1 MARLKEVVEMEEKTY
16 RSICQF
22 CHTNCGIVVHRHAG
36 GTLSVE
42 GDPEHPVN
50 RGRCCPKAAAIPGVI
65 SSEDRLKVPL
75 RKTSKGF
82 EKISWEKA
90 LDFAAEK
97 LGGIRD
103 QFGPLSLVRCGGAP
117 VSYQCR
123 DGFMQFMGAFG
134 SPNMTG
140 AANIC
145 MVPRMTAFNAIAGA
159 IRTEPDYD
167 NTKLVL
173 FWGSD
178 PLTSERFGSYAAY
191 NGMRKIIPRLK
202 ERGTSII
209 SIDPYHSKT
218 AQLADEWVRINPG
231 GDVALGLS
239 MIHVIIRE
247 ALYDKAFVESYSV
260 GFEALAEHVQAFTPG
275 WAEALTGIPEKV
287 IEDLARTYATTKPAT
302 IYEGNGLDM
311 YASGVDAVRTI
322 VILIGLTGN
331 LDVPGGNVF
340 MPFASQSSLP
350 TKAVSV
356 ENRVWY
362 DKFPLFGEVP
372 FPAIKETLLKEED
385 DRPRAMIVHHSNPVL
400 VQANEKRTRQALEKL
415 DFLMVNEIF
424 PTATAEIADLVL
436 PITSD
441 FESYGYR
448 AYSSIE
454 GGFLALARPVAAPVG
469 ESRPVFDVEYELA
482 ERMGLH
488 QEYPFQDTLSWLKY
502 MIRPSGVTFERLDQE
517 QVVYTTPPVQYRKY
531 EEKGFNT
538 PSGKV
543 EFYSRIF
550 EDKGYS
556 PLPTY
561 SEPAG
566 EPLSLG
572 GQSAKGFPLLGS
584 SKRPAHFVHTKF
596 RNIEALTKL
605 YPEPLVWMHPKDASK
620 RSIGEGDRVEV
631 TSPQGEIALK
641 AKLTEDTQPG
651 LVWVDFGW
659 GNPTDGKANINV
671 LVNDVYYDPVSGG
684 TPHRLFE
691 CEVKKEM

>member
-1 MARLKEVVEMEEKTY
+1 MEDRTL

-22 CHTNCGIVVHRHAG
+22 CHTNCGILVHRTTDG
-36 GTLSVE
+36 KFSVE

-65 SSEDRLKVPL
+65 SSEDRLNVPL

-97 LGGIRD
+97 LSEIRAR
-103 QFGPLSLVRCGGAP
+103 FGPSSLARCGGAP

-123 DGFMQFMGAFG
+123 DGFMQFMGEFG

-159 IRTEPDYD
+159 IRAEPDYD

-191 NGMRKIIPRLK
+191 NGMRQIIPRLK
-202 ERGTSII
+202 ERGTRMI

-218 AQLADEWVRINPG
+218 AQMADEWVRINPG
-231 GDVALGLS
+231 GDVALGLA

-247 ALYDKAFVESYSV
+247 ALYDKPFVESYTV
-260 GFEALAEHVQAFTPG
+260 GFEALAEHIRAFTPG
-275 WAEALTGIPEKV
+275 WAEALTGIPKKN
-287 IEDLARTYATTKPAT
+287 IEDLARTYATTKPAA

-311 YASGVDAVRTI
+311 YTNGVDAVRTI

-331 LDVPGGNVF
+331 LDVAGGNVF
-340 MPFASQSSLP
+340 MPFTPPSPLP
-350 TKAVSV
+350 TKAMPV
-356 ENRVWY
+356 ENRVGY
-362 DKFPLFGEVP
+362 DRFPLFGEVP
-372 FPAIKETLLKEED
+372 FPAVKEALLKDKE

-400 VQANEKRTRQALEKL
+400 VQANEKRTKQALEKL
-415 DFLMVNEIF
+415 DFLMVNDIF
-424 PTATAEIADLVL
+424 PTATAEVADLVL

-448 AYSSIE
+448 AYSSTE

-482 ERMGLH
+482 EKMKLH
-488 QEYPFQDTLSWLKY
+488 HDYPFQDTLSWLKY
-502 MIRPSGVTFERLDQE
+502 MIQPSGVTFEQLDQE
-517 QVVYTTPPVQYRKY
+517 QVVYATPPVQYHKY
-531 EEKGFNT
+531 KEKGFNT

-543 EFYSRIF
+543 EFYSKVF
-550 EDKGYS
+550 EEKGYS
-556 PLPTY
+556 PLPDY

-566 EPLSLG
+566 EPMGLG
-572 GQSAKGFPLLGS
+572 RQSAKGFPLLGS
-584 SKRPAHFVHTKF
+584 SKRPAHYVHTKF
-596 RNIEALTKL
+596 RNIEALTRL
-605 YPEPLVWMHPKDASK
+605 YPEPLVWLHPQDASE
-620 RSIGEGDRVEV
+620 RSIEEGDRVDV
-631 TSPQGEIALK
+631 SSPRGEITLK

-651 LVWVDFGW
+651 LIWVDFGW

-671 LVNDVYYDPVSGG
+671 LVNDTHFDPVSGG
-684 TPHRLFE
+684 TPHRLFA
-691 CEVKKEM
+691 CEVKKTT